1 MNSTRLST
9 NAQDIRERMA
19 HDTVLAFDR
28 AEARLL
34 RRRAA
39 DLRSQPGS
47 GNMLENE
54 PSRDVRA
61 RLALLTCRVLEGMM
75 ASIGEDRVRVRE
87 RLMAN
92 DDDEGLMLTWFAN
105 ALMRGYNQG
114 FSRAKAACDKEG
126 R

>member
-1 MNSTRLST
+1 
-9 NAQDIRERMA
+9 
-19 HDTVLAFDR
+19 
-28 AEARLL
+28 
-34 RRRAA
+34 
-39 DLRSQPGS
+39 
-47 GNMLENE
+47 MLENE